1 MIWLAMRNARS
12 RLAYASYGI
21 ERAYRVS
28 HLAQEL
34 AERACGESIDGARDA
49 WRLPNKSELKFTGIG
64 GKLTGEPVDSLLTID
79 DPIKDRAEADS
90 AVMRQ
95 KALDWYGTVALTRCH
110 PRASRLVVATRW
122 HPDDIIGYLAGLDD
136 EFEVINLPA
145 INDGTDPRRELGE
158 PLWPSQ
164 RPLPF
169 LENIRDGG
177 ELSEHDWCSLYM
189 GQPRPRG
196 STVFGEPAYYDE
208 LPKAF
213 RTVYGV
219 DLAYTEKTYAD
230 FSVCVR
236 LFVAGNTCYVH
247 EVRRAQHDAPRFAE
261 TLKAM
266 YTAHPGRMMWHCS
279 GSEKGSAQFLQKLI
293 GPKFQY
299 GLVNTDKFQRAQPAA
314 AAWNANPPR
323 ILLPNPGAKNEDGS
337 AKFDTSWL
345 QSFINE
351 VCNFTGVGDTRD
363 DQVDALASAYTAAT
377 RTSQLGTIT
386 QPLF

>member
-1 MIWLAMRNARS
+1 MRNERI
-12 RLAYASYGI
+12 REAYASYGI

-28 HLAQEL
+28 RLAQDL
-34 AERACGESIDGARDA
+34 AERTCGQAIDGPRDA

-64 GKLTGEPVDSLLTID
+64 GKLTGEPVDSLLVID

-95 KALDWYGTVALTRCH
+95 KALDWYGSVALTRCH
-110 PRASRLVVATRW
+110 PQASRVVVATRW
-122 HPDDIIGYLAGLDD
+122 HTDDLIGYLSGLGE

-158 PLWPSQ
+158 ALWPSQ
-164 RPLPF
+164 RPLSF
-169 LENIRDGG
+169 LEKIRDGG
-177 ELSEHDWCSLYM
+177 ELSEYDWCSLYM

-208 LPKAF
+208 LPKAY

-236 LFVAGNTCYVH
+236 CFVDGNTFYVH
-247 EVRRAQHDAPRFAE
+247 DVKRAQVDAPRFAE
-261 TLKAM
+261 TLKSMQEAF
-266 YTAHPGRMMWHCS
+266 PGRMLWHCS

-299 GLVNTDKFQRAQPAA
+299 SLVSTDKFQRSQPAA

-323 ILLPNPGAKNEDGS
+323 VLLPNPS
-337 AKFDTSWL
+337 KFNAPWL
-345 QSFINE
+345 SQFITE

-363 DQVDALASAYTAAT
+363 DQVDALASAYTCGN
-377 RTSQLGTIT
+377 RTSRLGVVD
-386 QPLF
+386 QPLGF